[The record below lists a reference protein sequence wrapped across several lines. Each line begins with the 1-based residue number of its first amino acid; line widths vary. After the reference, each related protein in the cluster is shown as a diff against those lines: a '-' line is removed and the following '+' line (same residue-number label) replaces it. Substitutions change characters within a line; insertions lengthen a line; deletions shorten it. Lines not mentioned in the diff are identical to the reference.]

1 MFDRVLNA
9 LPDNASRFNWW
20 SKCVLLWKI
29 PSVLIVLPVIGNQRK
44 TKTIPHTGFEPFISN
59 NSHCAKSI
67 QIRSYFWSVF
77 SRIRTEYGPEITP
90 YLDIFHAMSRYKTQ
104 KVWSKVP
111 WVGNARNIHKSFF
124 IKNHCWNFKLSIVAL
139 SSVIKCS
146 P

>member
-9 LPDNASRFNWW
+9 LPDNASRLDWR
-20 SKCVLLWKI
+20 SKYVLLWKI
-29 PSVLIVLPVIGNQRK
+29 PSVLIVLPVIRNQRK
-44 TKTIPHTGFEPFISN
+44 TKIIPHTGFEAFISN

-67 QIRSYFWSVF
+67 QVRSYFRSVF

-104 KVWSKVP
+104 KVSSIVP
-111 WVGNARNIHKSFF
+111 WVGNVRNIHKSFF